1 MADHQ
6 PGALFLMDIDN
17 FKQVNDTYGHQT
29 GDQVLILLAQVM
41 KTHSRSQDVAARI
54 GGDEFIL
61 FLPGFT
67 REDLLRERAGAIC
80 ASFRSGGA
88 KYDKVPLSVSIG
100 IAVSDEI
107 RILTSS
113 SKKRTS
119 GCTKP
124 KSRERA
130 WLSDPPRTV

>member
-1 MADHQ
+1 
-6 PGALFLMDIDN
+6 
-17 FKQVNDTYGHQT
+17 
-29 GDQVLILLAQVM
+29 M

-88 KYDKVPLSVSIG
+88 KYDKVPLSVSVG
-100 IAVSDEI
+100 IAVSDGNTNFDQ
-107 RILTSS
+107 LF
-113 SKKRTS
+113 KKAD
-119 GCTKP
+119 
-124 KSRERA
+124 ERLYEA
-130 WLSDPPRTV
+130 KKQGKGLAL